1 MRRNWIA
8 VLHAE
13 RLALQ
18 ELDGILK
25 QIDGD

>member
-1 MRRNWIA
+1 MRGNRIA
-8 VLHAE
+8 VLRAE